1 MRQVICFYPVSFET
15 ITHGRHAKPAK
26 LEFVS
31 IKQNGAGK
39 IFSTDVIFMCS
50 EIIFLLLVDCKA
62 VFYRNNGC
70 GTCKRLR
77 RRTTSLFWRQFLIF
91 VLQTVEVATLQ
102 SMLSDH
108 KKMRKKNRKS
118 LTPGKFGI
126 LYFSLYVVKPRPA
139 KISGIPGRGCPL
151 LNIQS
156 SGVNQNKTLNIWP
169 GSLTVKE
176 TSSQRFSEITY
187 KSIIITYKSTTHS
200 LPGCPKAGTGHSQL
214 LNQIIL
220 VQPQQN
226 SKHLAW

>member
-1 MRQVICFYPVSFET
+1 MQ
-15 ITHGRHAKPAK
+15 K
-26 LEFVS
+26 
-31 IKQNGAGK
+31 
-39 IFSTDVIFMCS
+39 
-50 EIIFLLLVDCKA
+50 
-62 VFYRNNGC
+62 
-70 GTCKRLR
+70 
-77 RRTTSLFWRQFLIF
+77 TTSKNYESFLAIVF
-91 VLQTVEVATLQ
+91 NIRTPDCQSSDVVEHVIWPL
-102 SMLSDH
+102 
-108 KKMRKKNRKS
+108 KKWKKNRKS

-214 LNQIIL
+214 LN
-220 VQPQQN
+220 
-226 SKHLAW
+226 